1 MKSVRL
7 SEITGS
13 LSDYARE
20 GLREPVVVTR
30 QGRPLV
36 AVMPLTRFDD
46 WESVSLATNAKFM
59 EIIERSRA
67 SAREQ
72 GTVPLAEVRRKLAP
86 KRVASRRRKKRR

>member
-13 LSDYARE
+13 LSDYARQ

-36 AVMPLTRFDD
+36 AVVPLTRFDD
-46 WESVSLATNAKFM
+46 WESVSLSTNAKFM

-67 SAREQ
+67 SAREH
-72 GTVPLAEVRRKLAP
+72 GTLSLAEVRKRLVP
-86 KRVASRRRKKRR
+86 KRATSRRRKRRR

>member
-7 SEITGS
+7 SDVTGS

-20 GLREPVVVTR
+20 GLSEPVVVTR
-30 QGRPLV
+30 QGRPVV

-59 EIIERSRA
+59 DIIERSRA
-67 SAREQ
+67 SAREH
-72 GTVPLAEVRRKLAP
+72 GTVPLAELRKRLVP
-86 KRVASRRRKKRR
+86 KRKTLSRPKSRR